1 MKTLTVSINF
11 AMYKN
16 IGCNPVICTS
26 VELCSPETEYLAT
39 VERMCVG
46 VSPPHPSPP
55 LRLWELN
62 PAECIHQHTLH
73 SSHCYSFELFTTKTV
88 LSILRMFYRCNRT
101 KNKFFEASLG
111 VPW

>member
-1 MKTLTVSINF
+1 
-11 AMYKN
+11 MYKN
-16 IGCNPVICTS
+16 IGCKPVICTP
-26 VELCSPETEYLAT
+26 VELCGPETENPAT

-62 PAECIHQHTLH
+62 PAECIHQQTLH

-88 LSILRMFYRCNRT
+88 LFFLRMFIDVTEQKTNFL
-101 KNKFFEASLG
+101 KQ
-111 VPW
+111 V